1 MFNMVLISVHSW
13 AVDGNF
19 GNGNNIAVDP
29 HNKNRVGV
37 ISNEPTVD
45 ARRG

>member
-1 MFNMVLISVHSW
+1 MAFAVSSLCFLI
-13 AVDGNF
+13 
-19 GNGNNIAVDP
+19 GNNIAVEP

-45 ARRG
+45 AQRG